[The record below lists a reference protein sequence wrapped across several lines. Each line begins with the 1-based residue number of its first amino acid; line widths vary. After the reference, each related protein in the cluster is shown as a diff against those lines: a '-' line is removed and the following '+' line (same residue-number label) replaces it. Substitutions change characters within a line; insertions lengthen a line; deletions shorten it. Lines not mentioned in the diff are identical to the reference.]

1 MEVFEIRLSEGIL
14 IKGRR
19 FPAEHPRF
27 NLLIQTGMCEHGGR
41 YEEFARFL
49 NKKGFDVSVMD
60 AFGQGLNVEDPS
72 LLQRWHETA
81 FEDNVDAL
89 ALRLAEMRKANG
101 LPTFLMG
108 HSMGSFMSQR
118 FLTKYPGGWAD
129 KVVLMGSN
137 GPDKVLMKMGY
148 FIACLFVDKWNWDKP
163 SRLLQ
168 SLAIGAYERAI
179 PDREDRNDWLSAD
192 KENVAR
198 YNADP
203 YCGARNTNGF
213 WKVFL
218 KGMAHLWDEKE
229 LKNLNPDT
237 PILLVAGDGDPVGR
251 FGKGIVLLEKMY
263 KEHGVKDVTTILYEG
278 MRHEILNEG
287 EGRHKVMEDIRAF
300 LEK

>member
-1 MEVFEIRLSEGIL
+1 MEVFEIRLREGIL

-89 ALRLAEMRKANG
+89 AMKIRELKGSG

-118 FLTKYPGGWAD
+118 FLTKYPGWAD

-148 FIACLFVDKWNWDKP
+148 FVACLFVDKWNWDKP

-168 SLAIGAYERAI
+168 RLSIGAYERSI
-179 PDREDRNDWLSAD
+179 PDREDRNDWLSRD

-218 KGMAHLWDEKE
+218 KGMAHLWDEKA
-229 LKNLNPDT
+229 LKNLDPNT
-237 PILLVAGDGDPVGR
+237 PLLLVAGDGDPVGR
-251 FGKGIVLLEKMY
+251 FGKGVLLLEKMY

>member
-1 MEVFEIRLSEGIL
+1 MELFEINLREGIL

-41 YEEFARFL
+41 YEEFAGFL

-89 ALRLAEMRKANG
+89 ALRIKELKENG

-118 FLTKYPGGWAD
+118 FLTKYPGLAD

-137 GPDKVLMKMGY
+137 GPDKALMKMGY

-168 SLAIGAYERAI
+168 SLAIGAYERSI
-179 PDREDRNDWLSAD
+179 PDREDRNDWLSTD

-218 KGMAHLWDEKE
+218 KGMAHLWDEKA
-229 LKNLNPDT
+229 LRDLNPDT
-237 PILLVAGDGDPVGR
+237 PLLLVAGEGDPVGR
-251 FGKGIVLLEKMY
+251 FGKGVLLLEKMY
-263 KEHGVKDVTTILYEG
+263 KDHGVKEVTTILYPG

-287 EGRHKVMEDIRAF
+287 EGRLKVMEDIRAF

>member
-1 MEVFEIRLSEGIL
+1 MEVFEIRLREGIL

-41 YEEFARFL
+41 YEELARFL

-89 ALRLAEMRKANG
+89 AMKIRELKGNG

-118 FLTKYPGGWAD
+118 FLTKYPGLAD

-148 FIACLFVDKWNWDKP
+148 FVACLFVDKWNWDKP

-168 SLAIGAYERAI
+168 SLAIGAYERSI
-179 PDREDRNDWLSAD
+179 PNREDRNDWLSRD

-203 YCGARNTNGF
+203 YCGATNTNGF

-218 KGMAHLWDEKE
+218 KGMAHLWDEKA

-251 FGKGIVLLEKMY
+251 FGKGVLLLEKMY

>member
-1 MEVFEIRLSEGIL
+1 MEVFEITLREGVL

-41 YEEFARFL
+41 YEEFAGFL

-89 ALRLAEMRKANG
+89 ALRIKELKENG

-118 FLTKYPGGWAD
+118 FLTKYPGLAD

-137 GPDKVLMKMGY
+137 GPDKALMKMGY

-168 SLAIGAYERAI
+168 SLAIGAYERSI
-179 PDREDRNDWLSAD
+179 PDREDRNDWLSTD

-218 KGMAHLWDEKE
+218 KGMAHLWDEKA
-229 LKNLNPDT
+229 LRDLNPDT
-237 PILLVAGDGDPVGR
+237 PLLLVAGEGDPVGR
-251 FGKGIVLLEKMY
+251 FGKGVLLLEKMY
-263 KEHGVKDVTTILYEG
+263 KDHGVKEVTTILYPG

-287 EGRHKVMEDIRAF
+287 EGRLKVMEDIRAF

>member
-1 MEVFEIRLSEGIL
+1 MEVFEIRLREGIL

-60 AFGQGLNVEDPS
+60 AFGQGLNVEDLS

-89 ALRLAEMRKANG
+89 ALKIKEMKENG

-108 HSMGSFMSQR
+108 HSMGSFMTQR
-118 FLTKYPGGWAD
+118 FLTKHPGLAD

-137 GPDKVLMKMGY
+137 GPDKALMKMGY
-148 FIACLFVDKWNWDKP
+148 FLACLFVDKWNWDKP

-168 SLAIGAYERAI
+168 RLSIGAYERSI
-179 PDREDRNDWLSAD
+179 PDREDRNDWLSRD

-218 KGMAHLWDEKE
+218 KGMAHLWDEKA
-229 LKNLNPDT
+229 LKNLDPDT
-237 PILLVAGDGDPVGR
+237 PLLLVAGDGDPVGR
-251 FGKGIVLLEKMY
+251 FGKGVLLLEKMY